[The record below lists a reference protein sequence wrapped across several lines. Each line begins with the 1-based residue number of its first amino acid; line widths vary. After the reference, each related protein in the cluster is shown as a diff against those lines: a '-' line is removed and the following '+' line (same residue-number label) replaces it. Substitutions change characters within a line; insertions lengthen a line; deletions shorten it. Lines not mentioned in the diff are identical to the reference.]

1 MGLFVADNQG
11 KTAAVYGIFFGD
23 IYCGVGIAE
32 VDFDFVGDNAV
43 VVIGNFDTV
52 GGIYTD

>member
-1 MGLFVADNQG
+1 MADNQG
-11 KTAAVYGIFFGD
+11 KTAAVYGVFFGD
-23 IYCGVGIAE
+23 IYCGVGVAE

-52 GGIYTD
+52 GSIYTD